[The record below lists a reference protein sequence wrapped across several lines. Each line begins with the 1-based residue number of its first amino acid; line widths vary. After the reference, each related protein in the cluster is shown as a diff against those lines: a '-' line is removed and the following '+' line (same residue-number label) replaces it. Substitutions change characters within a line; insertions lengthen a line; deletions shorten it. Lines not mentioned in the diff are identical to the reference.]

1 MDSIQCC
8 LDWFPRCVFTIFW
21 KCWITFDRIDSGIT
35 NWLVKLFRCET
46 MIGTCVC
53 NRRENH
59 ESIYIL
65 YVHYIVC
72 GIENGLFQQ
81 GQASQTSGKNYVHKL
96 DSQKVNRLVKHS
108 AEINCFC
115 VFIRAIPRKFRYH
128 ISIQA
133 KATATLELNRPWLFM
148 NHEMGWLFKY
158 TFITITHWELH
169 TAHSPV
175 WKRKSFIWP

>member
-1 MDSIQCC
+1 MPFYFVILPCKFFHFTFFLLDLWIYLCQKLGSGSYLLNDSIKCYF
-8 LDWFPRCVFTIFW
+8 DWFPRCVFTIFW
-21 KCWITFDRIDSGIT
+21 KCWITFDRIDNGIT

-81 GQASQTSGKNYVHKL
+81 GQASQTSGKNYVC
-96 DSQKVNRLVKHS
+96 
-108 AEINCFC
+108 I
-115 VFIRAIPRKFRYH
+115 
-128 ISIQA
+128 
-133 KATATLELNRPWLFM
+133 
-148 NHEMGWLFKY
+148 
-158 TFITITHWELH
+158 
-169 TAHSPV
+169 
-175 WKRKSFIWP
+175 